1 MTPNMVSYFLI
12 YYDHSNRKQSPFSK
26 WCIDEND
33 VAHGKCIEGENEKE
47 VFIMEKKQKN
57 LISIFLLV
65 VGVIFILVAGGIFVT
80 TAWKYLPVLVK
91 QLALLVVA
99 GGMFGGAYALSK
111 NEKLVWISETLFHL
125 GNAFVGF
132 FVIAIMGGVVEN
144 NVVGNACK
152 VLAAS
157 GAMAVPVSVKL
168 VTKRGAIDFA
178 ALTLLVDGIL
188 ISGCVACETTI
199 NTYVYLLA
207 GFVIGLAIV
216 DALQQRAQK
225 QDGFS
230 LCVGITYLLH
240 VSVYAMFTGFASLAS
255 IESDVSDKL
264 ALDSIVWVGV
274 LVAISTLSWMVR
286 KHVLIRVVNSGISV
300 WFTFVVVNNIHKLL
314 TGTDNFSL
322 VMVLTI
328 LIVTVV
334 MVWLRRVEITGVMIA
349 TAIVI
354 PFGQLFCY
362 WMDALISIFDG
373 IEEAWSTTYHP
384 YSFIIGAGMFA
395 LYIVEYGCEDIFAEW
410 KESKL
415 LKFAGLQIASGCIM
429 WFASKMTD
437 SWAMVFYLLTA
448 INMLLLVTVLKN
460 NTAKRVFKTLAM
472 FAVIFATSV
481 QPFVEI
487 PKAFN
492 VEWVC
497 FLIAMGIVL
506 FRFIWYDKKEQFSI
520 LYFIAT
526 CVILGVLLISN
537 LASGGLGNV
546 LILGMTGIVMLVTA
560 AITNNK
566 KYVVASS
573 VTLIIL
579 VLYLT
584 REFWLSIAWWVYL
597 FAAGVGLVLLA
608 VKKAKEA

>member
-1 MTPNMVSYFLI
+1 
-12 YYDHSNRKQSPFSK
+12 
-26 WCIDEND
+26 
-33 VAHGKCIEGENEKE
+33 
-47 VFIMEKKQKN
+47 MEKKQKN

-80 TAWKYLPVLVK
+80 TAWKYLPVFVK

-99 GGMFGGAYALSK
+99 GGMFGGSYALSK
-111 NEKLVWISETLFHL
+111 NEKLGWISETLFHL

-144 NVVGNACK
+144 NVVGNAFK

-157 GAMAVPVSVKL
+157 GAMAIPVGTKL
-168 VTKRGAIDFA
+168 LVKRGAIDFA
-178 ALTLLVDGIL
+178 ALSLLVDGIL
-188 ISGCVACETTI
+188 ISGCIACETTI
-199 NTYVYLLA
+199 NTYMYLLA
-207 GFVIGLAIV
+207 GFVIGLAVI
-216 DALQQRAQK
+216 DTLQQKAKK

-240 VSVYAMFTGFASLAS
+240 ASVYVLLSGMASLAS
-255 IESDVSDKL
+255 IDNGVDDKL
-264 ALDSIVWVGV
+264 VIDSILWLGV
-274 LVAISTLSWMVR
+274 VVAISTLSWMVR
-286 KHVLIRVVNSGISV
+286 RHVLIRLFNSAISV
-300 WFTFVVVNNIHKLL
+300 WFTFITVNGIYNLL
-314 TGTDNFSL
+314 SDVENFSF
-322 VMVLTI
+322 VMVFTMVL
-328 LIVTVV
+328 VTVL
-334 MVWLRRVEITGVMIA
+334 MVWLRRVEITSLMIA
-349 TAIVI
+349 AAIVI

-373 IEEAWSTTYHP
+373 VEKTWSTAYHP
-384 YSFIIGAGMFA
+384 YSFIVGVGMFA
-395 LYIVEYGCEDIFAEW
+395 LYIVEYGCEDIFIEW

-415 LKFAGLQIASGCIM
+415 LKFAGLQLATGCVM

-437 SWAMVFYLLTA
+437 SWAMVFYLLVA
-448 INMLLLVTVLKN
+448 INMLLVVTVLKN
-460 NTAKRVFKTLAM
+460 NTAKRVFQTMAM

-487 PKAFN
+487 PKAFH
-492 VEWVC
+492 VEWIC

-520 LYFIAT
+520 VYFIAT